1 ASTSATVGA
10 TDTSGLNADTVQ
22 SSDADVASGTA
33 RDVTVNGLPAGAQ
46 LAEGTYTGAYGTIT
60 VDADGKATYTQ
71 TGLYDHTGVGS
82 GTDAKTGAD
91 SITIK
96 VEL

>member
-1 ASTSATVGA
+1 
-10 TDTSGLNADTVQ
+10 
-22 SSDADVASGTA
+22 
-33 RDVTVNGLPAGAQ
+33 
-46 LAEGTYTGAYGTIT
+46 
-60 VDADGKATYTQ
+60 TQ

-96 VEL
+96 VELADGTTVEVTVGVDIADDVPSISVDTPATGAYGSEITGSVDMAFGADGEK